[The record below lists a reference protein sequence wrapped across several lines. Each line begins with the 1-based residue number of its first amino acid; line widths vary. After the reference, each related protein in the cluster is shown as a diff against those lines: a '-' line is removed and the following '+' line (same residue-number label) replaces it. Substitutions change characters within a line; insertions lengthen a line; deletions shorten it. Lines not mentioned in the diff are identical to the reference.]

1 MFNMSKKKIMSEL
14 SRRFGKRSFKY
25 KNFYINVRSE
35 HYTLDGI
42 YEDDLFDY
50 CCTCTDK
57 KGALIY
63 MEYGDTLLEAFTKV
77 VDHLNKK

>member
-1 MFNMSKKKIMSEL
+1 MFNVSKKKIMREL

-25 KNFYINVRSE
+25 KNFYIEVRPE

-50 CCTCTDK
+50 CCTCADK
-57 KGALIY
+57 KGTVIY
-63 MEYGDTLLEAFTKV
+63 MEYGDTKLEAFTKV
-77 VDHLNKK
+77 VDLLSKK